1 MSVGPSR
8 FKRLAL
14 VHAAMMAGETAMVV
28 ALADTFFFDVDLTA
42 ARGRILAFL
51 LVSFAPFLVISPLI
65 GPLIDRLRGGRRL
78 VIQAVAL
85 ARVVLLLAMVLFI
98 DSWVLFPLVFAA
110 LVLQKTYVVSKS
122 ALVPSVVRSEPEL
135 VEANSKLG
143 VIAGIAGALAVVPAL
158 ALQTVLSS
166 QATLVY
172 GAIIFALALVAATKL
187 PREVVVTRPTT
198 SRARIRPVTERV
210 RLGAVL
216 MMLLRALS
224 GFLLFQLAFWFRTID
239 IATIWY
245 GLVVAASS
253 GGIMVGN
260 LMAPRVRAVLAESK
274 MLLGAL
280 ALSAAASA
288 AAAIVATPLAGVL
301 LAVVV
306 GFAAAI
312 GRLGFE
318 SMVQR
323 DTPVVNRGRIF
334 ARFETK
340 FQLAWVGA
348 AIVPVLIPL
357 PEVIGFFMIAAS
369 ALVGLLLAL
378 QSGFVQIAAQPRQV
392 TRR

>member
-1 MSVGPSR
+1 
-8 FKRLAL
+8 
-14 VHAAMMAGETAMVV
+14 
-28 ALADTFFFDVDLTA
+28 
-42 ARGRILAFL
+42 
-51 LVSFAPFLVISPLI
+51 
-65 GPLIDRLRGGRRL
+65 
-78 VIQAVAL
+78 
-85 ARVVLLLAMVLFI
+85 
-98 DSWVLFPLVFAA
+98 
-110 LVLQKTYVVSKS
+110 VVSKS

-158 ALQTVLSS
+158 ALQTLLSS

-187 PREVVVTRPTT
+187 PREVVVTRSTT
-198 SRARIRPVTERV
+198 SRARIRPITERV
-210 RLGAVL
+210 RLAAVL

-253 GGIMVGN
+253 GGIMIGN

-280 ALSAAASA
+280 ALSAVASA

-348 AIVPVLIPL
+348 AVVPVLIPL

>member
-8 FKRLAL
+8 FQRLAL

-51 LVSFAPFLVISPLI
+51 LVSFTPFLVISPLI

-85 ARVVLLLAMVLFI
+85 SRVVLLSAMVFTI

-122 ALVPSVVRSEPEL
+122 ALVPSVVRTEPEL

-143 VIAGIAGALAVVPAL
+143 VIAGIAGAMAVVPAL
-158 ALQTVLSS
+158 VLQTVMNS
-166 QATLVY
+166 QVTLVY
-172 GAIIFALALVAATKL
+172 GAVIFALALIAATKL
-187 PREVVVTRPTT
+187 PREVVVTKSTA
-198 SRARIRPVTERV
+198 SRNRIRPVTERV
-210 RLGAVL
+210 RLASML

-224 GFLLFQLAFWFRTID
+224 GFLLFLLAFWFRTIE

-260 LMAPRVRAVLAESK
+260 LFAPRVRSKVAESK

-288 AAAIVATPLAGVL
+288 LAAMSATPLSGVV
-301 LAVVV
+301 LAAVV

-334 ARFETK
+334 ARFETR
-340 FQLAWVGA
+340 FQLAWVAA

-357 PEVIGFFMIAAS
+357 PEAIGLFTIAAAS
-369 ALVGLLLAL
+369 LVGLLLAL
-378 QSGFVQIAAQPRQV
+378 QSGFVQIAAQPRRV

>member
-8 FKRLAL
+8 FQRLAL

-51 LVSFAPFLVISPLI
+51 LVSFTPFLVISPLI

-85 ARVVLLLAMVLFI
+85 SRVVLLSAMVFTI

-143 VIAGIAGALAVVPAL
+143 VIAGIAGAMAVIPAL
-158 ALQTVLSS
+158 VLQTVMNS

-172 GAIIFALALVAATKL
+172 GAMIFALALMAATKL
-187 PREVVVTRPTT
+187 PREVVVTKSSAARN
-198 SRARIRPVTERV
+198 RIRPVTERV
-210 RLGAVL
+210 RLASML

-224 GFLLFQLAFWFRTID
+224 GFLLFLLAFWFRTIE

-245 GLVVAASS
+245 GFVVAASS

-260 LMAPRVRAVLAESK
+260 LFAPRVRSKVAESK

-280 ALSAAASA
+280 VLSAAASA
-288 AAAIVATPLAGVL
+288 LAAIGATPLSGVVLAG
-301 LAVVV
+301 VV

-334 ARFETK
+334 ARFETR

-357 PEVIGFFMIAAS
+357 PEAVGLFIIAAAS
-369 ALVGLLLAL
+369 LVGLLLAL
-378 QSGFVQIAAQPRQV
+378 QSGFVQIAAQPRRV